1 MIIAILIGRDGSV
14 GIPKKNVYPI
24 LNRPLMSYP
33 LLAAQNSKFVD
44 EVYVS
49 TDSSEII
56 EVGKSLVAS
65 FNSLAEFL
73 DKEPFKDV
81 YVHAYEH
88 IKSEEKEEIEFIVL
102 LMCNAVSIL
111 PETIDKGIE
120 ILREKDDFDSAVTVS
135 GYNMFTP
142 VRARKIA
149 DDGSLVPFASL
160 DMFDFKIDSNR
171 QKQDTVYFH
180 DCGASII
187 RPKCLDNINEG
198 LLPQK
203 WMGKK
208 IYPLV
213 QDGVLD
219 VDLPYELPM
228 AHKFLATQ
236 NNLEYALGNKR
247 NKSRRFT

>member
-1 MIIAILIGRDGSV
+1 MIVAILIGRDGSV
-14 GIPKKNVYPI
+14 GIPKKNVHSI

-49 TDSSEII
+49 TDSKDII
-56 EVGKSLVAS
+56 AVGKSLGAKIIDRPKE
-65 FNSLAEFL
+65 LATSEAIVE
-73 DKEPFKDV
+73 DA
-81 YVHAYEH
+81 YVHAYEF
-88 IKSEEKEEIEFIVL
+88 IKNKTKEEIELVVL

-120 ILREKDDFDSAVTVS
+120 TLREKNDFDSAVTVS
-135 GYNMFTP
+135 GYNMYTP

-149 DDGSLVPFASL
+149 EDGSLISFVPL
-160 DMFDFKIDSNR
+160 EMFNFKIDSNR

-180 DCGASII
+180 DCGVSIV
-187 RPKCLDNINEG
+187 RPKCLENISEG

-213 QDGVLD
+213 QEGVLD
-219 VDLPYELPM
+219 VDLPYELPI
-228 AHKFLATQ
+228 AENWLKT
-236 NNLEYALGNKR
+236 NN
-247 NKSRRFT
+247 FTKDKLPYKLKVKK